1 MPRVYV
7 PATYRAAL
15 MDLKRGTPAD
25 YARMDAIQDQHKRIA
40 CRIFD
45 AIMTGEAAEAHQ
57 IKKGG
62 YLMVIYHR
70 STRQGINIQASAFY
84 KSHFDGQWTA
94 SSHHD
99 IMTPADITLEPGT
112 FLTITA

>member
-7 PATYRAAL
+7 PATYRAAV

-25 YARMDAIQDQHKRIA
+25 YARMDAIQARHNAIA
-40 CRIFD
+40 RRLFD
-45 AIMTGEAAEAHQ
+45 AIMTGEASEAHQ

-62 YLMVIYHR
+62 YLMTIYHR
-70 STRQGINIQASAFY
+70 STRPGVNIQASTFY
-84 KSHFDGQWTA
+84 KSHLDGQWTA

-99 IMTPADITLEPGT
+99 IMTPADITLEPGIY
-112 FLTITA
+112 LTITA